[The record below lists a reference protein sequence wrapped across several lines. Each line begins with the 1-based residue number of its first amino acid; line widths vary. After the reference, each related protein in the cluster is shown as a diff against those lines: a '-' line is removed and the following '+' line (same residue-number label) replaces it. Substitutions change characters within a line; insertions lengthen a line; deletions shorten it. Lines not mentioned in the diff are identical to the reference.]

1 MLPPLC
7 GCACALAARNSA
19 ATAPAARSAKR
30 LLSGLIMAVLLPPV
44 LELSPAVHAGPSFRG
59 RPVRDCRLADGTG
72 ERGGRNGIVA
82 HRPAPNTAERM
93 IGTPFHRGKEFS
105 SRVK

>member
-1 MLPPLC
+1 MLPPLR
-7 GCACALAARNSA
+7 GCACALAARRSA

-30 LLSGLIMAVLLPPV
+30 LLSGLIMVVLLPPV

-72 ERGGRNGIVA
+72 EIGRAVTNSGWRITADERGGQTGL
-82 HRPAPNTAERM
+82 
-93 IGTPFHRGKEFS
+93 
-105 SRVK
+105 SRIDLPPIRRSG